1 MALPKLDREAYQNQM
16 RAEIERVLQEVADA
30 VDNAPQGRVIRDS
43 EEKAR
48 DALDRF
54 RRVAYERAVQMK
66 VNAAEAAFPPSGQ
79 RDEREEETEQGKA
92 ACQSADRQRAD

>member
-1 MALPKLDREAYQNQM
+1 M
-16 RAEIERVLQEVADA
+16 RVTRFLKILRRPTAGNASNGGGDDSYRKNGTLSPIADA

-54 RRVAYERAVQMK
+54 RRVAYFDCIR
-66 VNAAEAAFPPSGQ
+66 P
-79 RDEREEETEQGKA
+79 
-92 ACQSADRQRAD
+92 